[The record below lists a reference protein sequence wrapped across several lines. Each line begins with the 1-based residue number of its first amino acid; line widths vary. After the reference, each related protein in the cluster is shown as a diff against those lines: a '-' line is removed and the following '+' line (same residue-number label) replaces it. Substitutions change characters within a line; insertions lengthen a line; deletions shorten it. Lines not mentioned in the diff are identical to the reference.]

1 MYEERSVQSF
11 IDKLFRGALNH
22 RRAVIIVALV
32 LLIAAALCIPGVKI
46 NYQFSD
52 YLPEDSA
59 STISLHKMNETFDA
73 PTPNAQVMVEG
84 LSLMQASD
92 LATQMEQT
100 QGVEDVMW
108 LGTTCDTSVPLE
120 TYDPDAVAAWK
131 SGDTYLYQVALDTT
145 QASAAMD
152 SIEGAASALGARDV
166 AMAGDAVNSAVA
178 AGSSDFEIQLIMIMT
193 VIVILGLLLLTSE
206 AWFEPV
212 LFLSVIG
219 VSIVYNLGTNII
231 FGEISF
237 ITQMC
242 AAVLQLAVSMDY
254 GIVMLHA
261 FRGFRAEGLS
271 SYDAA
276 LAAMHKAASV
286 IASSAATTF
295 FGFLSLCVMVFLIGA
310 DMGVVLAKGI
320 VFSFLCVLFLL
331 PILVLASEKVLAKT
345 AHRKLL
351 PSFDTFAKWCLRLAV
366 PFTIIV
372 ALITVPAY
380 LGQRQPNFVY
390 GASSFVEPGSQ
401 LYEDSN
407 KIEEVFGANESWVM
421 LVPEGQR
428 GTERQMVDEI
438 KNVDGVTS
446 VTSYVTA
453 VSANIPEEFVPQDS
467 LSQLVSNGYSR
478 IVITTS
484 LMGESQEAFDAIQ
497 HIRDIGNEF
506 YPQQNYLVGSAVT
519 SYDMSLIVNEDSLRI
534 MLASVITIGLVLLL
548 MFRSLSIP
556 LILLLTIEI
565 SIWVNLAIP
574 YFMGETIQYIG
585 YLIIS
590 AIMLGATVDYTIIL
604 TKSYLEKRRSME
616 RRAAMLAAISDS
628 AITILTSSIIL
639 TICGALIGVISSN
652 GVIAGLGT
660 LIGRGAFIAALNT
673 FLLLPILFLL
683 LDKVVEKT
691 TWKAHFFQG
700 TDAPSTQNLEKE

>member
-73 PTPNAQVMVEG
+73 PTPNAQVMVVG

-178 AGSSDFEIQLIMIMT
+178 AGSSDFEIQLIMIMA

-421 LVPEGQR
+421 LVPEGQW

-438 KNVDGVTS
+438 ENVDGVTS

-616 RRAAMLAAISDS
+616 RRGAMLAAISDS

-700 TDAPSTQNLEKE
+700 TDTPSTQNLEKE